1 MISKEMEL
9 IANIQE
15 ALRIGADISV
25 QVGKNNAS
33 LKWFG
38 QICFHRSPNE
48 VDKAYFVILYKSQDI
63 YETEDAA
70 RVNTQ
75 AILNDFKNKTYDTLT
90 LTTFFRPAL
99 ITAGVYVI
107 TLNAFLTLI
116 IEKRYSQEQAEQTVK
131 ENIERCRRTPNCTIT
146 VQELVKTL

>member
-1 MISKEMEL
+1 MISQEMQL

-25 QVGKNNAS
+25 QVAENNAS
-33 LKWFG
+33 LTWFG
-38 QICFHRSPNE
+38 QICFHRSPND
-48 VDKAYFVILYKSQDI
+48 VDKAYFVVLYQSQDI

-70 RVNTQ
+70 RLNTQ
-75 AILNDFKNKTYDTLT
+75 AILNDLKNRTFDGLT

-99 ITAGVYVI
+99 ISAGLTVL
-107 TLNAFLTLI
+107 TLKAFLTLI

-131 ENIERCRRTPNCTIT
+131 ENLERCRRTPNCTIT
-146 VQELVKTL
+146 VQELVKTY